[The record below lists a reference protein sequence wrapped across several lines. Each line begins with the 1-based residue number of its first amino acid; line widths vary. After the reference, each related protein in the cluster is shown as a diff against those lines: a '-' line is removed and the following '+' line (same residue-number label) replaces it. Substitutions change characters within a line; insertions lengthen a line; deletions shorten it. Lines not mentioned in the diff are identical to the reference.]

1 MWFVFDSKERNV
13 LYAKFETEF
22 EARMYA
28 KKNRRLCRLGLLNKE
43 REV

>member
-1 MWFVFDSKERNV
+1 MWFVFDSKERNI

-28 KKNRRLCRLGLLNKE
+28 RKIDGYAVWNC
-43 REV
+43 